1 MSISIKRTYFYGC
14 VRISAYKFHILVVC
28 IVTINAKEYMH
39 LNAPSSVMAV
49 WEEKTQSKTVES
61 AIKMV
66 QIDLKSIIFKKLFSG
81 SKILMADRELWNCR
95 TFISTRRSYFMEVCW
110 CCISQN
116 VETCARSSYLLL
128 FRISPSFWHF
138 STLCFNSAL
147 CVRGNSFL
155 FFIGEVAASER
166 TAHTG
171 RKT

>member
-39 LNAPSSVMAV
+39 LNTPSSVMAV

-110 CCISQN
+110 CCISQKPRRN
-116 VETCARSSYLLL
+116 LCPVFVLAVVLYFSFILALLNTLFQLRVVCA
-128 FRISPSFWHF
+128 W
-138 STLCFNSAL
+138 
-147 CVRGNSFL
+147 
-155 FFIGEVAASER
+155 
-166 TAHTG
+166 
-171 RKT
+171 